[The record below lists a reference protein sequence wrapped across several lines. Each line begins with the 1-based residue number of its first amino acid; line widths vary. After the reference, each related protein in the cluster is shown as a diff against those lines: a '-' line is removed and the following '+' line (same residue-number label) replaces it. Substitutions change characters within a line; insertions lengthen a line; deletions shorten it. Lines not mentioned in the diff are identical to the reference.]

1 MEKGGGRVTTL
12 PKVVVLDP
20 LTEEFQRRWQEDLEG
35 LPIELVL
42 RSRENPGDPESA
54 VASARVLITRREPV
68 DEPLLRAAGEEL
80 RLVIKLS
87 RWPVGVNLESCR
99 NRGVEVAFVPQLG
112 CISVAEHAMALILAC
127 ARDLVR
133 SHRGVVAGDYRGLGL
148 VPQRTTERK
157 FAFKWLPVTPT
168 EVYGKILGIIGFGEI
183 GKELAARARAFGME
197 ILYWSRS
204 RAPLEL
210 EQELGA
216 CYCPL
221 KELLERSDF
230 VSLHV
235 PHTEETEKLIDGARL
250 ARMKSTA
257 FLINTA
263 RGGVVDE
270 TALVEALRSGRIA
283 GAGLDVFVQEPLPV
297 SHPLTELENVILTP
311 HIGGGSGMGRAD
323 QRNRVRKLIF
333 HQLS

>member
-1 MEKGGGRVTTL
+1 
-12 PKVVVLDP
+12 
-20 LTEEFQRRWQEDLEG
+20 
-35 LPIELVL
+35 
-42 RSRENPGDPESA
+42 
-54 VASARVLITRREPV
+54 
-68 DEPLLRAAGEEL
+68 
-80 RLVIKLS
+80 
-87 RWPVGVNLESCR
+87 
-99 NRGVEVAFVPQLG
+99 
-112 CISVAEHAMALILAC
+112 VAEHAMALILAC

-133 SHRGVVAGDYRGLGL
+133 SHRGVVAGDYQRLGL